1 MIRRLCVVVGLA
13 ALVTGVIVSP
23 TGTGSGTAS
32 AGATD
37 DDQMVAEGM
46 RVQQKFVQFWNE
58 KKFDELGALYMEDAI
73 AIPPNHEPIRG
84 RAAIAEF
91 YKGLRDVAGEL
102 EGGTETW
109 RGTPSGNLVSV
120 VGKYSVYSGRVRFTS
135 HELFK
140 RQPDGSLKYVVD
152 MYGYRDPQQ

>member
-1 MIRRLCVVVGLA
+1 LEWVLQRSYEESSFCQPALA
-13 ALVTGVIVSP
+13 P
-23 TGTGSGTAS
+23 
-32 AGATD
+32 
-37 DDQMVAEGM
+37 E
-46 RVQQKFVQFWNE
+46 RV
-58 KKFDELGALYMEDAI
+58 
-73 AIPPNHEPIRG
+73 PPNHEPLRG

-102 EGGTETW
+102 EGGAETR
-109 RGTPSGNLVSV
+109 RGRASGNLVSV

-152 MYGYRDPQQ
+152 MYGNRDPQQ